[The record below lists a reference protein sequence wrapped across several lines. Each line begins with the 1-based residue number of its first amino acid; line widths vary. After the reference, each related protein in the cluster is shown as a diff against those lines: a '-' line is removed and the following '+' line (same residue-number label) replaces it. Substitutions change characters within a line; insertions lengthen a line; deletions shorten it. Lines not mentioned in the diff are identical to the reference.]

1 MLLIPFILGS
11 IIGRGGRFFLLAALT
26 KIFNKNI
33 DLLIQKL
40 IQRIGYLIIFIFIL
54 IILIAS

>member
-11 IIGRGGRFFLLAALT
+11 IIGRGGRFFLEAALT
-26 KIFNKNI
+26 KTFNKNI